1 MEKHKK
7 KGNVLS
13 SVCGALWMVA
23 ILAALYMIMEYP
35 SNVFGLVGMGLVI
48 LGLGIIALSGMGRQ
62 DKEWAGGNEGGSQL
76 QEMLNAQKALYV
88 VNKQN
93 EELLRQLLKVQQ
105 SQVNEILEGNKNIAK
120 VIVKKNMESTDKLIQ
135 SNASFMLNNAPIE
148 VEEPTVIN
156 EQLTEKMIEKLAA
169 AWQKTLEESN
179 ANLVSQMENALNLSS
194 IQQLGERMPEELA
207 QAMNFAMVPF
217 VEGIDTMPQKLA
229 QALDKDSFL
238 RELKAIFELHA
249 QDKEQNVRNTYEEM
263 ITQAPDQSAAA
274 TLDDVLQ
281 PMEEVVEEQDFNVT
295 EMLEQEVEP
304 TEEPT
309 IIMTEEKEEQEQQE
323 EQESEDLT
331 EQPEFEELDI
341 VETEQLE
348 KLESID
354 LQEAEELEES
364 DTIEL
369 QEAVELEELDTTE
382 LQETVELEE
391 PDTIDLQEAVELEEP
406 DTIDLQEAVELE
418 KPDTIESLEAMEA
431 EITELLGLE
440 GNEPTEEEEK
450 LEEPDAI
457 ESLEAMEAEITE
469 LLGLEENEPTEEPE
483 GTLKEREEEPE
494 EEIQI
499 PDINLDVNRMLNPD
513 EIAALVAGVSE
524 PEPLLAQEE
533 VQDDLPEE
541 ETEEEPEEDIQIPDI
556 SMDTNRMLN
565 PDEIAALIAGVSE
578 PETESNEKV
587 QEAELAAAEEDSQQS
602 DVEAEGQEEP
612 VEIHVSEDSNRQ
624 LSPEE
629 IAALFA
635 SI

>member
-391 PDTIDLQEAVELEEP
+391 PDTIDLQEAVELE
-406 DTIDLQEAVELE
+406 

-541 ETEEEPEEDIQIPDI
+541 EPEEDIQIPDM

-578 PETESNEKV
+578 PETESNEKA